1 MWILEL
7 KSDYKVSRW
16 PVQLKSFAPMTVRVL
31 LLRGRV
37 SGYAF
42 VFEILFE
49 SYALPLQ
56 RGDELVSVFV
66 PEAHDRHMC
75 RAENA
80 PSEAM

>member
-1 MWILEL
+1 MRILGLE
-7 KSDYKVSRW
+7 SGHKVFRW
-16 PVQLKSFAPMTVRVL
+16 SVTLNLFAPMTVRVL

-49 SYALPLQ
+49 PYALPLQ
-56 RGDELVSVFV
+56 QGDELVYVFV

-75 RAENA
+75 RVENA